1 MPAVVKAF
9 FTSHQLSEVRDIQNQ
24 ILFDYQR
31 DFSKHAP
38 LTEVPRIN
46 MVWNSIP
53 SQLAKENKKFVY
65 GALKKEAAAKLNCLV
80 IFHPVYYHFQIS
92 RIYVVIFLH
101 MSLFFCTF
109 IA

>member
-38 LTEVPRIN
+38 LSEVPRIN

-65 GALKKEAAAKLNCLV
+65 GALKKGARATQFEMAIEWLIDAGL
-80 IFHPVYYHFQIS
+80 
-92 RIYVVIFLH
+92 IYKVPRVSEPRKPL
-101 MSLFFCTF
+101 
-109 IA
+109 